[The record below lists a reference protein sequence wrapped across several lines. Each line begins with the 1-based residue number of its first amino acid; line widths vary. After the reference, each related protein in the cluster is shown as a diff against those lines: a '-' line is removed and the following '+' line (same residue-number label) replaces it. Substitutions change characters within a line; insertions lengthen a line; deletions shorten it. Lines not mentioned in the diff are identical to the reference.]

1 MPVIYQ
7 PSGKAREYSPLACN
21 LYLSCTH
28 KCRYC
33 YAPHVLQRNRDTYFR
48 KPYPRKDILKSIES
62 GLKEKVPDKQI
73 MLSFIGDVYCE
84 TYDNND
90 TTRGALE
97 IFLKYGAPVAILTK
111 GGKRCLKDLDL
122 FKKFGDRIWV
132 GATLTFMD
140 DEKSRYHESGA
151 ALPQE
156 RLEVLAELKR
166 NGVTTFAS
174 FEPMV
179 ETKESLAALTK
190 TLEMN
195 CVDSYKIGKTDNS
208 HWLTEPVDWDTYL
221 RECLSL
227 IRPADK
233 GLYIKNNLRTAAPNV
248 EVYPEEM
255 NADLHGVKL

>member
-1 MPVIYQ
+1 MPVIYR

-33 YAPHVLQRNRDTYFR
+33 YAPHVLQRNADTYFR
-48 KPYPRKDILKSIES
+48 KPYPRKDVLKNIEAE
-62 GLKEKVPDKQI
+62 LKASVPQKQV

-84 TYDNND
+84 THDDNA
-90 TTRGALE
+90 TTRNALE
-97 IFLKYGAPVAILTK
+97 LFLYYGAPVAVLTK

-151 ALPQE
+151 SLPME
-156 RLEVLAELKR
+156 RLEALTELKR

-174 FEPMV
+174 FEPMI
-179 ETKESLAALTK
+179 EARESLAALHK
-190 TLEMN
+190 TLEMD

-208 HWLTEPVDWDTYL
+208 HWLNEPVDWDAYL

-227 IRPADK
+227 VRPVRK
-233 GLYIKNNLRTAAPNV
+233 GLYVKNNLRTAATNV

-255 NADLHGVKL
+255 DADMHGVKL